1 MGEGE
6 TYARNTEILNRWDF
20 VSCSSKDLISTQL
33 ASKCSIMFFPA
44 KYAPRRSSSRSLSG
58 LR

>member
-33 ASKCSIMFFPA
+33 ASKCSIMFFSTSTHLEDLIL
-44 KYAPRRSSSRSLSG
+44 APSAG
-58 LR
+58 